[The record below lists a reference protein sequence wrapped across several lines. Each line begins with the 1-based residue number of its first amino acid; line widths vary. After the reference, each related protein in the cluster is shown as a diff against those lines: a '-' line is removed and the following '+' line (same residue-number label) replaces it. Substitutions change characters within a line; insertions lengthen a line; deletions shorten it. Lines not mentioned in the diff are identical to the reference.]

1 MPMKAKNLLKTLTLT
16 MALLIAGK
24 VGWAQAKIIISEVT
38 DASSYAAEYV
48 ELYNAGDAA
57 QDLIDWKLQQY
68 GATQSTTFSS
78 TITTNMTGNYTLN
91 PGEYVVVC
99 RGTLV
104 DLQTAYPSFSG
115 YYFTTNST
123 SSGAPS
129 INGSEYFEL
138 YDATSTIVDHM
149 GSSTSTMASG
159 KTYDRNDALSDGL
172 DLSVDWTVLANTE
185 GTPGAANATTLANDM
200 SAGDTPPQATFD
212 PANGATGVLIGKTI
226 TITFDEKIYQSN
238 GTTEIVNADLPALIT
253 VQEGGVEV
261 SDGDFTMT
269 YDNTTYTITIDPT
282 SDLSYDKDYTVS
294 FGAVYDDAAQE
305 NAGGSATFHTE
316 LGYIPI
322 TKAYA
327 ISSDAVDV
335 VYQSDMSS
343 INAGDYNLTGTA
355 AITFSTATVDGTDAT
370 IVHLSGAS
378 APMVGDVTLDNIA
391 DANTN
396 ADFYAGIT
404 PIALTSMTNAGGK
417 IDNDQTATF
426 VGIVSANDAYNN
438 VWVAD
443 AEGAYNGILIYD
455 SNFDG
460 LVNVGDEVKFTGTL
474 TQYSNLTE
482 LKNPV
487 LIETISSGNTP
498 YGPSVI
504 TGATI
509 SDATAADTDPAE
521 SWEGQLVKID
531 NATITSDKNTSNGTG
546 HYYYPA
552 TDDSGT
558 TTFRIGDNVNYNL
571 TAITLVNG
579 RIYNITGVVDYDKG
593 AYRVNPRDINDIYLL
608 SNDASLSAFTLG
620 GEDAIALTNVSVAD
634 PVNDAG
640 ATMYVSDFTSFA
652 GIAATTTNTNATFT
666 VTLDGT
672 TVDPG
677 DYATQA
683 LADGNIVVVTVTA
696 EDGTMGYYKVTLTGE
711 NRTLTVTAPVGGE
724 TYNTGDDAVITW
736 TSANITNVNIYAENA
751 VTSDLYEIALNI
763 DATLG
768 TYTYTIQNG
777 NFGEV
782 YIHVTDATDANF
794 YDNSDGTVTVTDN
807 VAPSISDR
815 YPAIDATNIATSF
828 TLSLTFDEDVEA
840 GAGNVTV
847 YKTDDNT
854 AVATIA
860 VAECTIN
867 DETVTC
873 SVSGLS
879 NETSYY
885 VTVDA
890 GTFKDHSN
898 NDIVAVAANDWSF
911 TTVATPIGDL
921 FISEYIEP
929 AGGNNKALEIYN
941 PTGTAI
947 DLSHYSIKMSYNGGG
962 WGIYSGAADTRY
974 VLPLTGTLDSK
985 DVYVIIN
992 ADADATQ
999 LIDAADL
1006 SLTYNSTPNG
1016 CDGCLITS
1024 FNGNDAIGLFKD
1036 DVLIDQF
1043 GDPTSS
1049 VDIDVAGVTGGGKDH
1064 TVLRKSNVTIG
1075 NTNWTESA
1083 GTNADNSE
1091 WIVKDAN
1098 YFDDLGTFGIS
1109 SDAEV
1114 LTFTL
1119 AEQTGNATINSEA
1132 GTVSIEVLNGTNASN
1147 LTPTI
1152 TVSAGATISPESNVA
1167 QDFTNPV
1174 VYTVTAEDGTTTKD
1188 WTVTVTVAS
1197 TQSSEKDIT
1206 SFSIPNQLS
1215 DATID
1220 ATAGT
1225 VTVLMPNGTNL
1236 TSLAPTIAVSAG
1248 ATINPTS
1255 GTARDFTNPVTY
1267 TVTAQDASTKDWT
1280 VTVTAQQI
1288 TVVTIHDIQ
1297 YTTDASG
1304 DSPYL
1309 GQTVKTSG
1317 IVTAISGSNLW
1328 IQDGT
1333 GAWNGVMIY
1342 SSATAGAVSVG
1353 DEINFTCDVSEYYG
1367 LTELQNIADLT
1378 TVSTGNT
1385 LPEATTIAVNES
1397 ITEEYESVLI
1407 KFAEI
1412 TVTAVGGDNKIIY
1425 TASNGTATVYVDRN
1439 IYEQTGMVV
1448 GNKFSVTGI
1457 GNYSYDNFRISPRS
1471 AADVVVVNA
1480 VPTNTISNLKVYP
1493 NPFNDAIH
1501 FNGANVSRV
1510 TITSIIGQV
1519 VMDVNAN
1526 GLQTINTQH
1535 LQKGI
1540 YVVRFTNNNGESVL
1554 RKLIKQ

>member
-68 GATQSTTFSS
+68 GATLSTTFSS

-99 RGTLV
+99 RGTLA

-115 YYFTTNST
+115 YYFTTNNT

-238 GTTEIVNADLPALIT
+238 GTTEIANADLPALIT

-327 ISSDAVDV
+327 ISNDAVDV
-335 VYQSDMSS
+335 IYESDMTSV
-343 INAGDYNLTGTA
+343 NAGDYTLTGTA
-355 AITFSTATVDGTDAT
+355 TITFATATIDGSNAT
-370 IVHLSGAS
+370 IVHLSSAS
-378 APMVGDVTLDNIA
+378 IPMVSDITLDNIA
-391 DANTN
+391 DINTN
-396 ADFYAGIT
+396 ANFYAGIT
-404 PIALTSMTNAGGK
+404 SIALTSMTNPGGK
-417 IDNDQTATF
+417 IDNGQTATF
-426 VGIVSANDAYNN
+426 VGIISANDANN
-438 VWVAD
+438 GVWIAD

-460 LVNVGDEVKFTGTL
+460 LVNVGNEIKFYATL
-474 TQYSNLTE
+474 AIYNNLSE

-487 LIETISSGNTP
+487 LIETVSTGNTP
-498 YGPSVI
+498 YGPSAI

-531 NATITSDKNTSNGTG
+531 NATITSDVNTSNGTG

-724 TYNTGDDAVITW
+724 TYNTDDDAVITW
-736 TSANITNVNIYAENA
+736 TSANITNVNIYAEDA

-782 YIHVTDATDANF
+782 YIRVADATDATF

-807 VAPSISDR
+807 VAPSISNR
-815 YPAIDATNIATSF
+815 YPAIDAINIATSF
-828 TLSLTFDEDVEA
+828 TLSLTFDEDVEE
-840 GAGNVTV
+840 GTGNITV

-860 VAECTIN
+860 ASECTIN
-867 DETVTC
+867 DETATC
-873 SVSGLS
+873 SVTGLS
-879 NETSYY
+879 NETAYY

-898 NDIVAVAANDWSF
+898 NSIAAVAANDWSF
-911 TTVATPIGDL
+911 TTKVAIHTDDL
-921 FISEYIEP
+921 FFSEYIE
-929 AGGNNKALEIYN
+929 GSSNNKALEIFN
-941 PTGTAI
+941 GTGTAV
-947 DLSHYSIKMSYNGGG
+947 DLSNYVIRINANGGT
-962 WGIYSGAADTRY
+962 WTSHFDFPAKTLAD
-974 VLPLTGTLDSK
+974 G
-985 DVYVIIN
+985 DVYVIAHAE
-992 ADADATQ
+992 ADPAILAVADSAVV
-999 LIDAADL
+999 
-1006 SLTYNSTPNG
+1006 SPYSTG
-1016 CDGCLITS
+1016 TS
-1024 FNGNDAIGLFKD
+1024 YVAVFNGD
-1036 DVLIDQF
+1036 DVRALCKVNGTDTTIIDIVGKYDQV
-1043 GDPTSS
+1043 DPGTGWS
-1049 VDIDVAGVTGGGKDH
+1049 VAGIDNATVDH
-1064 TVLRKSNVTIG
+1064 TLLRKSTVLKG
-1075 NTNWTESA
+1075 NTDWDASA

-1091 WIVKDAN
+1091 WIVKDKD
-1098 YFDDLGTFGIS
+1098 YFADLGTHTVGLS
-1109 SDAEV
+1109 TDAEI

-1132 GTVSIEVLNGTNASN
+1132 GTVSIEVLYGTNASN

-1206 SFSIPNQLS
+1206 SFSIPDQLS
-1215 DATID
+1215 DAVID
-1220 ATAGT
+1220 VTAGT

-1236 TSLAPTIAVSAG
+1236 TNLTPAIVVSPG
-1248 ATINPTS
+1248 ATVNPLS
-1255 GTARDFTNPVTY
+1255 DAAQDFTNPVTY
-1267 TVTAQDASTKDWT
+1267 TVTAQDASTKTWT

-1288 TVVTIHDIQ
+1288 DLVSIHDIQ

-1304 DSPYL
+1304 DSPYKDK
-1309 GQTVKTSG
+1309 TVITGG
-1317 IVTAISGSNLW
+1317 IVSATDNYGFY
-1328 IQDGT
+1328 IQDAP
-1333 GAWNGVMIY
+1333 GAWNGLYVY
-1342 SSATAGAVSVG
+1342 TTSLTTTVG
-1353 DEINFTCDVSEYYG
+1353 DSVVITGTISEFNG
-1367 LTELQNIADLT
+1367 ITELGSIVSASSNIVSSGNNLYAATVVT
-1378 TVSTGNT
+1378 TLAANGEDYEGVLVKVENATCSGTGSSTGSFIVNDGSGDLIVYKSLYT
-1385 LPEATTIAVNES
+1385 DLNLTATTI
-1397 ITEEYESVLI
+1397 Y
-1407 KFAEI
+1407 
-1412 TVTAVGGDNKIIY
+1412 
-1425 TASNGTATVYVDRN
+1425 N
-1439 IYEQTGMVV
+1439 I
-1448 GNKFSVTGI
+1448 TGI
-1457 GNYSYDNFRISPRS
+1457 VGMYSNNYQLYPRS
-1471 AADVVVVNA
+1471 ANDIEIVNA